1 MNVFFTKIMVLLLNL
16 GFILLGLLLTVQ
28 VTTSAPHTYDWQT
41 LLMVGMLYFIL
52 LNCLFIGSR
61 LFRLLTQAAN
71 NQVFSSASLAIF
83 KQLRG
88 ALLLIVLAVCG
99 LLPKFYLL
107 ADLSDSP
114 GIMLLGGCIILF
126 PFAIYVLSTTLCRL
140 LEEAIYL
147 KNESDLTV

>member
-1 MNVFFTKIMVLLLNL
+1 MNVFFTKMIVVLLNL

-71 NQVFSSASLAIF
+71 NQVFSLASLAIF

-107 ADLSDSP
+107 ADLSDSH
-114 GIMLLGGCIILF
+114 GIMLLGGSIILF

>member
-1 MNVFFTKIMVLLLNL
+1 MNVFFTKMIVVLLNL

-114 GIMLLGGCIILF
+114 GIMLLGGSIILF
-126 PFAIYVLSTTLCRL
+126 TFAIYVLSTTLCRL

>member
-1 MNVFFTKIMVLLLNL
+1 MNVFFTKMIVVLLSL

-28 VTTSAPHTYDWQT
+28 VTTSDPHTYDWQT

-61 LFRLLTQAAN
+61 LFRLLTQVAN

-88 ALLLIVLAVCG
+88 ALLLFVLAVCG

-114 GIMLLGGCIILF
+114 GIMLLGGCIVLF
-126 PFAIYVLSTTLCRL
+126 PIAIYVLSTTLCRL

>member
-1 MNVFFTKIMVLLLNL
+1 MNVFFTKIMVVLLNI

-28 VTTSAPHTYDWQT
+28 VATSDPHTFDWQT

-88 ALLLIVLAVCG
+88 AFLLIVLAVCG

-114 GIMLLGGCIILF
+114 GIMLLGGCIVLF

>member
-1 MNVFFTKIMVLLLNL
+1 MNVFFTKIMVVLLNI

-28 VTTSAPHTYDWQT
+28 VATSDPHTFDWQT
-41 LLMVGMLYFIL
+41 LLMVGILYFIL

-61 LFRLLTQAAN
+61 LCRLLTQAAN

-88 ALLLIVLAVCG
+88 AFLLIVLAVCG

-107 ADLSDSP
+107 VDLSDSP
-114 GIMLLGGCIILF
+114 GIMLLGGFIVLF
-126 PFAIYVLSTTLCRL
+126 PIAIYVLSTTLYQL

>member
-1 MNVFFTKIMVLLLNL
+1 MNVFFTKMMVVLLSL

-28 VTTSAPHTYDWQT
+28 VATSDPHTFDWQT

-52 LNCLFIGSR
+52 LSCLFIGSR

-88 ALLLIVLAVCG
+88 ALLLIVLAACG

-114 GIMLLGGCIILF
+114 GIMLLGCCIVLF
-126 PFAIYVLSTTLCRL
+126 PFAIYVLSAALCRL

>member
-1 MNVFFTKIMVLLLNL
+1 MNVFFTKMIVVLLNL

-88 ALLLIVLAVCG
+88 PLLLIVLAVCG

-114 GIMLLGGCIILF
+114 EIMLLGGSIILF

-140 LEEAIYL
+140 LEEVIYL